1 MGKLSDLF
9 AQVRRVR
16 SSKGIGFVGKS
27 GPTLKARAM
36 ALLVELHSADAGK
49 AEASVK
55 AGADG
60 LVFTWD
66 GSHTGNNEALHKAI
80 EAAQAVGEH
89 ALYGLH
95 LSGGWEKL
103 ERHDLEQLRELGVSF
118 LILPLNA
125 PARLLGIHVKD
136 LETVVSVPMREGDSY
151 PIFIRNLSAF
161 EKIAAIHLDF
171 HLTGNVNAL
180 SIEDVVHYRAV
191 REAIH
196 APALVQADSVPAEN
210 DAYALLSLGIQAII
224 LEEGKDAT
232 TTEQQVSTLRDILE
246 KVHQDEKEA
255 STLGLHSRT

>member
-36 ALLVELHSADAGK
+36 ALLVALHSTDAGK
-49 AEASVK
+49 AEAAVK

-60 LVFTWD
+60 LVFTWSEGD
-66 GSHTGNNEALHKAI
+66 REALHKAI

-95 LSGGWEKL
+95 FRGGWEKL
-103 ERHDLEQLRELGVSF
+103 ERHDFEQFREIGISF
-118 LILPLNA
+118 FILPLNA
-125 PARLLGIHVKD
+125 PARLLGMHVKD
-136 LETVVSVPMREGDSY
+136 LENVVSVPMREGDSY

-171 HLTGNVNAL
+171 HLTGHIDAL
-180 SIEDVVHYRAV
+180 SIEDLVHYRAV

-196 APALVQADSVPAEN
+196 APALVQAESVPAEN
-210 DAYALLSLGIQAII
+210 DAYALLTLGIQAIV
-224 LEEGKDAT
+224 LEEAKDAA
-232 TTEQQVSTLRDILE
+232 TTEQEVSTLRDILE

-255 STLGLHSRT
+255 STLGLHGKA